1 MSKVKY
7 PDKEKIRIQID
18 EILDKS
24 ELFSYSQ
31 DDSIHTSDKIVQL
44 KPVKQHLPVGK
55 YIAAVTAIAAIVI
68 FVMAVKN
75 YQSVGRD
82 GQTKT
87 SLVPLAT
94 SSSEAADT
102 QEDTQANMQADIQE
116 NTEEITVKRS
126 LARDNVI
133 QDYNSYETLYSKLNV
148 MGVGT
153 EYIEKRIEYGYTYM
167 TRYDKVT
174 TFNNMVLYVD
184 VPYDIQYNDKQLDG
198 MDEAAAE
205 TIKDVIETYIA
216 KNDGV
221 KTNIKVSCYIINNS
235 LEFYIGDTVYG
246 SLTLSTK

>member
-1 MSKVKY
+1 MSKV
-7 PDKEKIRIQID
+7 KIRIQID

-153 EYIEKRIEYGYTYM
+153 EYIEKR
-167 TRYDKVT
+167 
-174 TFNNMVLYVD
+174 MVLYVD

>member
-55 YIAAVTAIAAIVI
+55 YIAAVAAIAAIAI

-75 YQSVGRD
+75 YQTVGK
-82 GQTKT
+82 GEQSKT

-94 SSSEAADT
+94 SSSEADT
-102 QEDTQANMQADIQE
+102 QES
-116 NTEEITVKRS
+116 TEEITVKRNP
-126 LARDNVI
+126 ARDNVI
-133 QDYNSYETLYSKLNV
+133 QDYNSYETLYSRLNV

-167 TRYDKVT
+167 ARYDKIT
-174 TFNNMVLYVD
+174 TFDNMVLYVD

-205 TIKDVIETYIA
+205 TVKNVIETYIA

-221 KTNIKVSCYIINNS
+221 KTNIKVSCYIMNNS

>member
-44 KPVKQHLPVGK
+44 KPVRQHLPVGK
-55 YIAAVTAIAAIVI
+55 YIGAVAAIAAIVI

-94 SSSEAADT
+94 SSSNAETEADT
-102 QEDTQANMQADIQE
+102 QE
-116 NTEEITVKRS
+116 NTEEINVKRS
-126 LARDNVI
+126 PARDNVI
-133 QDYNSYETLYSKLNV
+133 QDFNSYEILYSKLNI
-148 MGVGT
+148 MGAGT

-167 TRYDKVT
+167 ARYDKIT
-174 TFNNMVLYVD
+174 TSDNIVLYVD
-184 VPYDIQYNDKQLDG
+184 VPYDFQYNDKQLDG

-205 TIKDVIETYIA
+205 TVKNVIETYIA

-235 LEFYIGDTVYG
+235 LEFYIGDSVYG

>member
-24 ELFSYSQ
+24 ELFSYSK

-44 KPVKQHLPVGK
+44 KPVRQHLPVGK
-55 YIAAVTAIAAIVI
+55 YIAAVAAIAAIVI

-75 YQSVGRD
+75 YQSVGRG
-82 GQTKT
+82 GQSKT

-94 SSSEAADT
+94 SSSNAETEADT
-102 QEDTQANMQADIQE
+102 QE
-116 NTEEITVKRS
+116 NTEEINVKRNP
-126 LARDNVI
+126 ARDNVI
-133 QDYNSYETLYSKLNV
+133 QDYNNYETLYSRLNV

-174 TFNNMVLYVD
+174 TFDNMVLYVD

-205 TIKDVIETYIA
+205 TVKNVIETYIA
-216 KNDGV
+216 KNDGL
-221 KTNIKVSCYIINNS
+221 KTNIKVSCYIMNNS